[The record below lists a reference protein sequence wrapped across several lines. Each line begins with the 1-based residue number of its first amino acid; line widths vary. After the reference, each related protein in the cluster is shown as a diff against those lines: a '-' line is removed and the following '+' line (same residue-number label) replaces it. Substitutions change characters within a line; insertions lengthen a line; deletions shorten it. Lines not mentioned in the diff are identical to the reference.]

1 MWPSTETH
9 QQIVPPEF
17 TKNIKSVEVAEGA
30 PLVLECHV
38 VGIPSPT
45 VSWFKDETNVDN
57 SPEYVITKINGS
69 CCLKVRQAMST
80 HSARYTCRAINPG
93 GEAASSARISVI
105 RKDSFL
111 CTRPCSWCCA
121 PFRHVWRSPWLN
133 LLLSLLARDEVW
145 MWRDASLSLLPFDL
159 LHYCRWLNRGWNLYV
174 SLFFC
179 FSTAWRAMVWQRF
192 ALSCCFLLPFCFFH
206 QP

>member
-1 MWPSTETH
+1 M
-9 QQIVPPEF
+9 PPEF

-45 VSWFKDETNVDN
+45 VSWFKDEINVDN

-105 RKDSFL
+105 RKHSFL
-111 CTRPCSWCCA
+111 CARACS
-121 PFRHVWRSPWLN
+121 
-133 LLLSLLARDEVW
+133 
-145 MWRDASLSLLPFDL
+145 
-159 LHYCRWLNRGWNLYV
+159 
-174 SLFFC
+174 
-179 FSTAWRAMVWQRF
+179 
-192 ALSCCFLLPFCFFH
+192 
-206 QP
+206 